1 MTELEQARRT
11 IEEVDA
17 QMAELFCRRMQAA
30 EAVAHYK
37 AENRLP
43 IFDPAR
49 ETALLKKNS
58 AYVQD
63 LRYLPYYEAFLKGL
77 MDLSKAYQATRIGG
91 GPVGYFGAEG
101 SHTHVAE
108 QHLFPVALDEY
119 VNRLDAVDGDDVIQF
134 DNHMDL
140 LPGDL

>member
-49 ETALLKKNS
+49 EAALLKKNS

-63 LRYLPYYEAFLKGL
+63 LRYLPYYETFLKGL

-91 GPVGYFGAEG
+91 GPVDRRSAASMADVAAGA
-101 SHTHVAE
+101 
-108 QHLFPVALDEY
+108 
-119 VNRLDAVDGDDVIQF
+119 
-134 DNHMDL
+134 
-140 LPGDL
+140 

>member
-43 IFDPAR
+43 SSTPRAR
-49 ETALLKKNS
+49 RRS
-58 AYVQD
+58 
-63 LRYLPYYEAFLKGL
+63 
-77 MDLSKAYQATRIGG
+77 
-91 GPVGYFGAEG
+91 
-101 SHTHVAE
+101 
-108 QHLFPVALDEY
+108 
-119 VNRLDAVDGDDVIQF
+119 
-134 DNHMDL
+134 
-140 LPGDL
+140 